1 MILMVALWD
10 ADTNAK
16 IVGIAWLVLG
26 IGVAAYLR
34 LSGRDL
40 KSSEG

>member
-1 MILMVALWD
+1 MVALWD

-16 IVGIAWLVLG
+16 VVGIIWLIIGL
-26 IGVAAYLR
+26 GVATYLR

-40 KSSEG
+40 KVSETA